1 MGVSTPF
8 YEIRR
13 NSMKLQMMHNNRS
26 RDIPVTLDAGPGLDR
41 TRCELENYRLC
52 ADGSCISQVD
62 LCPEEQLMNQ
72 NTILIMIVVGLA
84 VVIFLIVLY
93 CFQQRNRSP
102 SHVRGRSVRSS
113 GTNDEADRVS
123 LFLPPPTYDEVITTN
138 LYPPTPQILQR
149 RDRIASSEEPMT
161 PPPNYDTALILLSR
175 SHESVL
181 SPKYEGVPKRPAVSN
196 GHRRSLSVDQ
206 LSPNSGDTSVQIFQY
221 DEIAEPNPD
230 KTNLNTISEVR

>member
-1 MGVSTPF
+1 MKISTPQ
-8 YEIRR
+8 YEGR
-13 NSMKLQMMHNNRS
+13 NPFQLQLLRTNRT
-26 RDIPVTLDAGPGLDR
+26 RDSPMGLDPNPS
-41 TRCELENYRLC
+41 TCEVENYRLC

-102 SHVRGRSVRSS
+102 THSRGRSVRSS
-113 GTNDEADRVS
+113 GTNGDEADRIS

-138 LYPPTPQILQR
+138 LYPPTPQIFHR
-149 RDRIASSEEPMT
+149 RDRITSSEELPMT

-181 SPKYEGVPKRPAVSN
+181 SPSYDTVPKRPSLN
-196 GHRRSLSVDQ
+196 RGHRRSLSVDQ
-206 LSPNSGDTSVQIFQY
+206 LSPNLGDTSVQIFHFQ
-221 DEIAEPNPD
+221 ETAEPNQD
-230 KTNLNTISEVR
+230 KANFNTISEAR